1 MNLSFL
7 GKTNKWI
14 VHDIIKNWIDSPN
27 SGKNTGMV
35 IKDWVTTND
44 TVAGKSGKSDF
55 QGFQTALE
63 MSKKSESKH
72 EKSPEKN
79 KSSSPRKS
87 DKKSYID
94 IDIFQKS
101 DKVIGMV

>member
-1 MNLSFL
+1 
-7 GKTNKWI
+7 
-14 VHDIIKNWIDSPN
+14 
-27 SGKNTGMV
+27 MV

-44 TVAGKSGKSDF
+44 SSAGKSSKSDF

-72 EKSPEKN
+72 EKSPEKY
-79 KSSSPRKS
+79 KSSSPRKT
-87 DKKSYID
+87 DKKSFID

-101 DKVIGMV
+101 DKVKGMLSNNMYAISNNFWSQEF

>member
-1 MNLSFL
+1 
-7 GKTNKWI
+7 
-14 VHDIIKNWIDSPN
+14 
-27 SGKNTGMV
+27 MV
-35 IKDWVTTND
+35 IKDWVTTNNSSD
-44 TVAGKSGKSDF
+44 TAAGKSGKSDF

-87 DKKSYID
+87 DKKSFID